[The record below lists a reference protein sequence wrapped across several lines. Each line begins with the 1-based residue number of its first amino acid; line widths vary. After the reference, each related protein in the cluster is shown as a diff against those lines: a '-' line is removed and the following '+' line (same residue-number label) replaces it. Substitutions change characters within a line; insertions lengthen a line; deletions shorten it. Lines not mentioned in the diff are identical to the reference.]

1 MSPFSKWPAVLREI
15 NLYRLAGL
23 EHEEADLL
31 ADYTGPGRIAFV
43 EWPARG
49 AEELGAARL
58 RVELAHA
65 GAQRR
70 RIEVAET

>member
-1 MSPFSKWPAVLREI
+1 MVVSHLD
-15 NLYRLAGL
+15 LYRLAGL

-43 EWPARG
+43 EWPAHG
-49 AEELGAARL
+49 AKELGEARL
-58 RVELAHA
+58 RVAMAHA

-70 RIEVAET
+70 RIEVTEG